1 MGLMEDYIVEEVRGR
16 MDRQFYEDMDKL
28 KSTWNVIQK
37 AKSSRD
43 TCHDVARVSQ
53 MNLCFSGKK
62 IHRSVGKVY
71 DHDSTYTIFNEN
83 IRSLAESIPSFV
95 KGSRSFAEK
104 RRSYILKVRSSEK
117 FL

>member
-43 TCHDVARVSQ
+43 ICHDIARV
-53 MNLCFSGKK
+53 
-62 IHRSVGKVY
+62 
-71 DHDSTYTIFNEN
+71 
-83 IRSLAESIPSFV
+83 
-95 KGSRSFAEK
+95 
-104 RRSYILKVRSSEK
+104 RSYV
-117 FL
+117 FLNFHPDNIHIISA

>member
-37 AKSSRD
+37 AKAGRD
-43 TCHDVARVSQ
+43 TCHDVARVSL
-53 MNLCFSGKK
+53 NFFS
-62 IHRSVGKVY
+62 R
-71 DHDSTYTIFNEN
+71 
-83 IRSLAESIPSFV
+83 
-95 KGSRSFAEK
+95 
-104 RRSYILKVRSSEK
+104 K

>member
-43 TCHDVARVSQ
+43 ICQDVARV
-53 MNLCFSGKK
+53 
-62 IHRSVGKVY
+62 
-71 DHDSTYTIFNEN
+71 
-83 IRSLAESIPSFV
+83 
-95 KGSRSFAEK
+95 
-104 RRSYILKVRSSEK
+104 RSYVFNLHPDKIRIISA
-117 FL
+117 